1 MHLIAHES
9 VKVLLSSNVGL
20 TGAILNSSISE
31 AQAFSKCLISALEHN
46 GIKAYATV
54 VSRHF
59 NSQNN
64 SNKTLTSHTARNWL
78 LGNVMPRQ
86 EHLRVLSNWLKVS
99 PDHLRFGKA
108 QANTPLFNSNG
119 FDYEVSFED
128 QEFLAKYFSL
138 TAAQKAVVRSVAN
151 YPSGS

>member
-1 MHLIAHES
+1 
-9 VKVLLSSNVGL
+9 
-20 TGAILNSSISE
+20 
-31 AQAFSKCLISALEHN
+31 
-46 GIKAYATV
+46 
-54 VSRHF
+54 
-59 NSQNN
+59 
-64 SNKTLTSHTARNWL
+64 
-78 LGNVMPRQ
+78 MPRQ

>member
-1 MHLIAHES
+1 MIALKP
-9 VKVLLSSNVGL
+9 VTVLLRSNVGL

-31 AQAFSKCLISALEHN
+31 AQGFSKRLIAALEDN

-54 VSRHF
+54 VARHF
-59 NSQNN
+59 NSHN
-64 SNKTLTSHTARNWL
+64 SSDKTLTPHAARNWL
-78 LGNVMPRQ
+78 FGNVMPQQ

-99 PDHLRFGKA
+99 PDHLRFGKSK
-108 QANTPLFNSNG
+108 ANTPLFQSNG
-119 FDYEVSFED
+119 VEHEVSFED

-138 TAAQKAVVRSVAN
+138 TAAQKAVVRSVAY